1 MNILIIGGTGTISKG
16 IAEAALE
23 ANHHVTI
30 VNRGTATFR
39 NPKGCEVIT
48 ADINNIPDF
57 EKRLGDNSYDIIV
70 DPLTMNLAQMK
81 TRIAFFS
88 RHCKKYVFISSVCA
102 IGNGEG
108 MINEDSPKH
117 PEWSYGVAKLE
128 CEEYLKSNPYD
139 LEYTILR
146 PSITYGDIRIPI
158 PVACRRNP
166 YTVLERIIHDKPL
179 VCFTLS
185 EEQDHMHKLMDVLD
199 FGKYAVSLLE
209 KPVSSNNDYIICSD
223 QAYSWSEAYD
233 YLYAKLGKSKNLYQ
247 VNLDAFRII
256 NPSLYDDL
264 LYDKA
269 ASNVLY
275 EKEKCKRDS
284 ELELEE
290 TPLEKGIGSLVD
302 YLVTFYRE
310 IPLEEEYNLMT
321 DYILLHYAH
330 RDDKLVQYLNGLSE
344 SYRAKVDKYY
354 TCKMKE
360 YKNEKSFLR
369 RSLRYV
375 KRNVFKMIGR

>member
-16 IAEAALE
+16 IADAAVE
-23 ANHHVTI
+23 ANHNVTI
-30 VNRGTATFR
+30 ANRGTASFR

-57 EKRLGDNSYDIIV
+57 EKRFGDTNYDVIV
-70 DPLTMNLAQMK
+70 DPLTMNLAQLK

-102 IGNGEG
+102 IGDGEG
-108 MINEDSPKH
+108 LVNEDSPKH

-128 CEEYLKSNPYD
+128 CEEYLKNNPYG

-166 YTVLERIIHDKPL
+166 YTVLDRIIRDKPL
-179 VCFTLS
+179 VCFHLS
-185 EEQDHMHKLMDVLD
+185 EEYNRMHKLMDVSD
-199 FGKYAVSLLE
+199 FGKYVVALFE
-209 KPVSSNNDYIICSD
+209 KSVSSNNDYIICSD
-223 QAYSWSEAYD
+223 QAYSWDEAYD
-233 YLYAKLGKSKNLYQ
+233 CLYAKMGKKKNLYQ
-247 VNLDAFRII
+247 VDLDVFRMIE
-256 NPSLYDDL
+256 PSLYDDL

-275 EKEKCKRDS
+275 SKEKCKRDS
-284 ELELEE
+284 GLVLREI
-290 TPLEKGIGSLVD
+290 PLNQGICSLVD
-302 YLVTFYRE
+302 YLTMCYQNL
-310 IPLEEEYNLMT
+310 PLEEEYNLMT
-321 DYILLHYAH
+321 DYVLLHYAR
-330 RDDKLVQYLNGLSE
+330 RDENLEEYLSSLSE
-344 SYRAKVDKYY
+344 SYCSKVEEYY
-354 TCKMKE
+354 ICKMKA
-360 YKNEKSFLR
+360 YKTQQSLFR

-375 KRNVFKMIGR
+375 KRNVYRIIGR